1 MEEKAKKTKV
11 KIQKLRI
18 ILEVLK
24 IILTFASPEPAKPL
38 NDAQMCGSFYFDK
51 NPRQAYHKNCW
62 RVICFSAINEKC
74 VFTQKLSIES
84 VDLI

>member
-38 NDAQMCGSFYFDK
+38 NDAQMCGPFY
-51 NPRQAYHKNCW
+51 Y
-62 RVICFSAINEKC
+62 
-74 VFTQKLSIES
+74 
-84 VDLI
+84 